1 MTEFPMKPMLAKLF
15 WILFAAAGALFVYQ
29 VAPGKAE
36 WVHASAVMAVGLGMF
51 FFSRETVNDER
62 VEQLKLKAVRT
73 SFVPALVLTLLVNM
87 LILNPQEPDRVSRSL
102 SAFDFAAL
110 VMLLSSGLFY
120 FWRWQDGRE
129 DDGAG

>member
-1 MTEFPMKPMLAKLF
+1 MNPIVAKLF

-73 SFVPALVLTLLVNM
+73 SFVPALVLTLVVNM
-87 LILNPQEPDRVSRSL
+87 FILNPQEPDMVSRSL
-102 SAFDFAAL
+102 SAFDFAAIM
-110 VMLLSSGLFY
+110 MLASSGLFY

-129 DDGAG
+129 NMDAG

>member
-1 MTEFPMKPMLAKLF
+1 MKPIVAKLF

-29 VAPGKAE
+29 VAPGKGE
-36 WVHASAVMAVGLGMF
+36 WVHASSVMAVGLGMF

-73 SFVPALVLTLLVNM
+73 SFVPALVLTLVVNM
-87 LILNPQEPDRVSRSL
+87 LILNPQEPDMVSRSL
-102 SAFDFAAL
+102 SAFDFAAIM
-110 VMLLSSGLFY
+110 MLASSGLFY

-129 DDGAG
+129 NTNTG

>member
-1 MTEFPMKPMLAKLF
+1 MKPIFAKLF

-36 WVHASAVMAVGLGMF
+36 WVHTSAVMAVGLGMF

-62 VEQLKLKAVRT
+62 VEQLKLKAIRT

-87 LILNPQEPDRVSRSL
+87 LILNPQEPDMVSRSL
-102 SAFDFAAL
+102 SAFDFAAIM
-110 VMLLSSGLFY
+110 MLASSGLFY

-129 DDGAG
+129 SKDAG